1 MDIQH
6 LQRIRE
12 AQRIQRPGHAE
23 SPQKPAAGDRES
35 FREVLDQEQILSSG
49 EVKLSAHAQ
58 SRIQERHIPMTVQD
72 MAQLNQ
78 AVLKAEAKGARE
90 SLILMQNKGFIVS
103 VPNRTVITAIDQAQ
117 MRDNIFTNIDSTI
130 IV

>member
-6 LQRIRE
+6 LQRVRE
-12 AQRIQRPGHAE
+12 AQRIQRPGHAG
-23 SPQKPAAGDRES
+23 SSSKPAVDDRES
-35 FREVLDQEQILSSG
+35 FRELLNQEQVRSAG

-58 SRIQERHIPMTVQD
+58 SRIQQRRIPMTVQD
-72 MAQLNQ
+72 MEQLNQ

-103 VPNRTVITAIDQAQ
+103 VPNKTVITAIDQAQ